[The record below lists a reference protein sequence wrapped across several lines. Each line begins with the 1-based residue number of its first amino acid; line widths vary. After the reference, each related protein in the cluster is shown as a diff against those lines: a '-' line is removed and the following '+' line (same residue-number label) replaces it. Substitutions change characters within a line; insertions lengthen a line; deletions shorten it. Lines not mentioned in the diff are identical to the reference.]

1 MGNLGKLTAGLL
13 VCSASASAAHQR
25 HNWRV
30 YQADPDMRAQVC
42 YPADLLHI
50 HHNKKDEGLIDLV
63 GADDAEVLIGGRSDK
78 YTTLRAE
85 LRYSLGV
92 STSGPSWVHESG
104 PGLTPLHW
112 DDTPQLKVTSSIVT
126 KNSYLY
132 VAENAR
138 TVLIEWGIHVDHAIK
153 QLLIIYPKS
162 RAAAWK
168 GVPEHMRS
176 CFKSLGPITNP
187 LLQ

>member
-1 MGNLGKLTAGLL
+1 MSFSWKLIAGGFLL
-13 VCSASASAAHQR
+13 AAPVSAVNQR
-25 HNWRV
+25 HHWRL
-30 YQADPDMRAQVC
+30 YNADPDMRAQVC
-42 YPADLLHI
+42 YPADLLRV
-50 HHNKKDEGLIDLV
+50 HHNKEGEGEVDLV
-63 GADDAEVLIGGRSDK
+63 GADDAQVLIGGRRDQ

-92 STSGPSWVHESG
+92 FTSGPGYVHESG

-126 KNSYLY
+126 PESYLY
-132 VAENAR
+132 VAENAQ
-138 TVLIEWGIHVDHAIK
+138 TVLIDWGIHVDHAIK
-153 QLLIIYPKS
+153 QLLVVYPKS